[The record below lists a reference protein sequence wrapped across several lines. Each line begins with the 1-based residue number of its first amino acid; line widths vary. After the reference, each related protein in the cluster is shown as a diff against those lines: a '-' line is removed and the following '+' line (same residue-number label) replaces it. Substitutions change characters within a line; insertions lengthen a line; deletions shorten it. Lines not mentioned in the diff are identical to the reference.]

1 MSAEESRA
9 TEWLLA
15 DAQASEQ
22 LGAVLART
30 AAAAAQA
37 WAERALIVFLC
48 GDLGAG
54 KTTLARGV
62 LRELGVTGTVRSPSY
77 TLLERY
83 ETPTAVGLHV
93 DLYRLRGDE
102 EVEALGLRDE
112 LRAGVI
118 MLVEWPERALGA
130 LPPPDL
136 RIELN
141 VRGAGRAATIAA
153 LTVVGQN
160 WLRRI
165 ESSLMR

>member
-1 MSAEESRA
+1 MGQRVSAEESRA

-118 MLVEWPERALGA
+118 VLVEFVWNSGPYCRHVSIGSLSSF
-130 LPPPDL
+130 PP
-136 RIELN
+136 
-141 VRGAGRAATIAA
+141 TKKS
-153 LTVVGQN
+153 
-160 WLRRI
+160 
-165 ESSLMR
+165 SSLGLRTI